1 MSTPIAQVIE
11 SLFHEVLDSMEARLA
26 APLCADSVLLQ
37 TGMDSLGFAVLIA
50 RLEENLGYDPFV
62 LMDEPVYPRTYGQ
75 FVGIYERFASHRR
88 Q

>member
-1 MSTPIAQVIE
+1 VTISLVIE
-11 SLFHEVLDSMEARLA
+11 STFHEVLESAGARLLL
-26 APLCADSVLLQ
+26 PLTADAVLLE
-37 TGMDSLGFAVLIA
+37 TGMDSLGFAILIA
-50 RLEENLGYDPFV
+50 RLEQAIGYDPFV